1 MTQPYSD
8 HFIRLGDQINRKMR
22 EECVPGVAFGVLT
35 NSRPYTAAFGT
46 TSVDHPLP
54 ATDDTLFQ
62 IGSITKT
69 FTATLLMQ
77 LVEQGQLALDAPLRH
92 YLPGFRVRDDTVS
105 ASATA
110 RHLLTHTAGWTG
122 DFFIDTGE
130 GDDASAKY
138 VARMAEL
145 EQLAPLG
152 THFSYNNAGFYLAQH
167 LIETLTERPYHTVLK
182 EMLLEPLGIQQ
193 AYLTAADVMTRRFAV
208 GHLVTGEKDE
218 ERAEVAQPWALP
230 RAVNAVGGLVTNV
243 KELLRYAQFHLGDG
257 TTESGERLLSA
268 ESMET
273 MQTPQITKWGKRE
286 FMGLSWWIDD
296 EGNADEPLRVVYH
309 GGGTKGQISRLVL
322 VPERQFALAMVTN
335 ADRGG
340 RVIDE
345 AYRWCM
351 REYLGVEP
359 NIPQPQTALEQGNVA
374 VETLHEYVGR
384 YERPMNNAEIALDG
398 DALTLSITY
407 KAGFPTEDVPP
418 PPPVGP
424 SRCVP
429 CEADRLLVLE
439 GPLKESTLDFLRRK
453 DGSVGWLRTSRLHRR
468 VEA

>member
-22 EECVPGVAFGVLT
+22 DEHVPGVAVGVLHEG
-35 NSRPYTAAFGT
+35 RPYSAAFGT

-54 ATDDTLFQ
+54 VTDDTLFQ

-69 FTATLLMQ
+69 FTATLIMQ
-77 LVEQGQLALDAPLRH
+77 LVEQGTLELDAPLRR
-92 YLPGFRVRDDTVS
+92 YLPGFRLRDEATA
-105 ASATA
+105 ASATT
-110 RHLLTHTAGWTG
+110 RHLLTHTGGWTG

-138 VARMAEL
+138 AARMAEL
-145 EQLAPLG
+145 SQLAPLG

-167 LIETLTERPYHTVLK
+167 LIETVTKRPYHDVLQ
-182 EMLLEPLGIQQ
+182 EMLLEPLGMEQ
-193 AYLTAADVMTRRFAV
+193 AYLTAADVITRRFAV
-208 GHLVTGEKDE
+208 GHLVKGEE
-218 ERAEVAQPWALP
+218 GAERAEVTRPWALP

-243 KELLRYAQFHLGDG
+243 KELLRYAQFHLGDS
-257 TTESGERLLSA
+257 TVENGERLLAA
-268 ESMET
+268 ESMRA
-273 MQTPQITKWGKRE
+273 MQTPQIERWGGRE
-286 FMGLSWWIDD
+286 FMGLSWWIDN
-296 EGNADEPLRVVYH
+296 EGDADDPLRVVHH

-322 VPERQFALAMVTN
+322 VPSRHFALAMVTN

-345 AYRWCM
+345 AYRWCL
-351 REYLGVEP
+351 RAYLGVEP
-359 NIPQPQTALEQGNVA
+359 NIPQPLDDVSIK
-374 VETLHEYVGR
+374 TLREYVGR
-384 YERPMNNAEIALDG
+384 YERPLNDAEIALDG
-398 DALTLSITY
+398 DALTLTITY

-424 SRCVP
+424 SRCVA
-429 CEADRLLVLE
+429 CETDRLLVLE
-439 GPLKESTLDFLRRK
+439 GPLKESTLDFLRNE
-453 DGSVGWLRTSRLHRR
+453 DGSIGWLRTNRLHRR

>member
-1 MTQPYSD
+1 MTQPFSD
-8 HFIRLGDQINRKMR
+8 HFIRLGEQINRKMR
-22 EECVPGVAFGVLT
+22 NEHVPGVAVGVLHEG
-35 NSRPYTAAFGT
+35 RPYSAAFGT

-54 ATDDTLFQ
+54 VTDDTLFQ

-77 LVEQGQLALDAPLRH
+77 LVEQGKLNLDAPLRQ
-92 YLPGFRVRDDTVS
+92 YLPDFRLRDE
-105 ASATA
+105 ASAARATT

-130 GDDASAKY
+130 GDHASARY

-145 EQLAPLG
+145 SQLAPLG

-167 LIETLTERPYHTVLK
+167 LIETLTKRPYHEVLK
-182 EMLLEPLGIQQ
+182 EMLLDPLGIEQ
-193 AYLTAADVMTRRFAV
+193 AYLTAADVITRRFAV
-208 GHLVTGEKDE
+208 GHLVKGDEDE
-218 ERAEVAQPWALP
+218 ERAEIARPWALP

-257 TTESGERLLSA
+257 ATASGERLLSA
-268 ESMET
+268 ESMRA
-273 MQTPQITKWGKRE
+273 MQTPQIRKWGKRE

-296 EGNADEPLRVVYH
+296 EGEADEPLRVVHH

-345 AYRWCM
+345 AYRWCL
-351 REYLGVEP
+351 REYLSVKP
-359 NIPQPQTALEQGNVA
+359 HLPQPLDNVP
-374 VETLHEYVGR
+374 VETLREYVGR
-384 YERPMNNAEIALDG
+384 YERPMNDAELALDG
-398 DALTLSITY
+398 DSLMLTITY
-407 KAGFPTEDVPP
+407 KAGFPSEEVPP
-418 PPPVGP
+418 PPPIGP
-424 SRCVP
+424 SRCAP

-439 GPLKESTLDFLRRK
+439 GPLKESTLDFLRRA
-453 DGSVGWLRTSRLHRR
+453 DGSIGWLRTSRLHRR
-468 VEA
+468 VG